1 MAEQNNGATPG
12 QGITPP
18 ATPPAAPAANQ
29 PGNPPANGNSPA
41 SGGKTE
47 GEKVHIPFKSMEE
60 YNNMVRDAGRYR
72 SRNGGNTPTPNERR
86 EQRYSPP
93 ASGDNDDPEVA
104 RLMAENQQTKAEN
117 MRLSLN
123 LKVKDL
129 LVSDEYKDLPATA
142 KRILEKNPLAFVDP
156 RAKNV
161 DDAILDIQD
170 WIESELDLAKASSGN
185 TTPATPGQ
193 PAGNGQTPAVHET
206 PPVNGVGQPG
216 TTPSQEES
224 TEGKTGPSRSTTIL
238 RNLFKKS
245 VNK

>member
-12 QGITPP
+12 QGNTPP

-29 PGNPPANGNSPA
+29 PGTPPANGTPPA
-41 SGGKTE
+41 GGGQEGGK
-47 GEKVHIPFKSMEE
+47 VQIPFSSMEE
-60 YNNMVRDAGRYR
+60 YNNLVRDAARFR
-72 SRNGGNTPTPNERR
+72 SRKGNSTPTPTERR
-86 EQRYSPP
+86 EQRYSQP
-93 ASGDNDDPEVA
+93 AGGESDDPEVA

-123 LKVKDL
+123 LKVKEL

-170 WIESELDLAKASSGN
+170 WIDSELDLAKAGGGN

-206 PPVNGVGQPG
+206 PPVNGAGQPG
-216 TTPSQEES
+216 ATPSQEES
-224 TEGKTGPSRSTTIL
+224 VEGKTGPARSMTIL
-238 RNLFKKS
+238 RNIFKKS

>member
-12 QGITPP
+12 APGAP

-29 PGNPPANGNSPA
+29 PGNPPANGNPPA
-41 SGGKTE
+41 GGGKTE
-47 GEKVHIPFKSMEE
+47 GGKVEVPLDE
-60 YNNMVRDAGRYR
+60 YNNLVRDASRFR
-72 SRNGGNTPTPNERR
+72 SRKPATPSPTERR
-86 EQRYSPP
+86 EQRYSQP
-93 ASGDNDDPEVA
+93 AGGDSDDPEVA
-104 RLMAENQQTKAEN
+104 RLMEENQRTKAEN

-123 LKVKDL
+123 LKVKEL

-170 WIESELDLAKASSGN
+170 WIDSELDLAKAGGGN

-206 PPVNGVGQPG
+206 PPVNGAGQPG
-216 TTPSQEES
+216 ATPSQEES
-224 TEGKTGPSRSTTIL
+224 VEGKTGPARSMTIL
-238 RNLFKKS
+238 RNIFKKS